1 MENTQ
6 GKEQVSGPNV
16 QKFSLSLFPE
26 QSTQLQSTQH
36 LDSTQ
41 FYKEALDGLNYMGGS
56 TKVI

>member
-1 MENTQ
+1 MKIIQ

-16 QKFSLSLFPE
+16 QKLSLSLFPE

-41 FYKEALDGLNYMGGS
+41 SYKEALDGFNLS
-56 TKVI
+56 